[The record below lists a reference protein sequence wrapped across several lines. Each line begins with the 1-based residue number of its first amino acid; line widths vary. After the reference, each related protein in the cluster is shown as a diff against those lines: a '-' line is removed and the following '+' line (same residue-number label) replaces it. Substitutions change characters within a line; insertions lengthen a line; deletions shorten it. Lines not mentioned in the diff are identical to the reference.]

1 MTGYDI
7 KLHDQLNGGKKMQ
20 RLSRSGTLPIL
31 VGMANNHLRNL
42 PLVVSFEV
50 TLSCPANCRHCDTGG
65 IKAGEKRLRPE
76 EYRRYIEK
84 LRPVFV
90 QLSGGEPLL
99 RPDLPEIVRVVKGG
113 RRLPYVIV
121 VSNGFLLNEKKYL
134 MLKEAGA
141 DRFSISLDFPDE
153 RHDDF
158 RRLPGLYA
166 HLDQLIPRLAANGN
180 GDVTINT
187 AITSAN
193 LPVLRE
199 LADRAAEW
207 GVAISYSA
215 YSALRTRDP
224 HYLISS
230 REELATLKETIED
243 LIEIRHR
250 QGTILNPSS
259 VLRDTYRYFKEGG
272 LPGCSAG
279 RRFLVVRPDG
289 LLNGCSMHRDRRYVS
304 RQDLLQDFWA
314 DNKCQGCFVAI
325 RAYTDKSLW
334 SLAKDAVEAIRI

>member
-1 MTGYDI
+1 
-7 KLHDQLNGGKKMQ
+7 MQ
-20 RLSRSGTLPIL
+20 RFSRTGTLPIL

-65 IKAGEKRLRPE
+65 IKPGENRLRPE
-76 EYRRYIEK
+76 EFRRYIEE

-99 RPDLPEIVRVVKGG
+99 RQDLPEIVKAVKAGG
-113 RRLPYVIV
+113 TLPYLIV
-121 VSNGFLLNEKKYL
+121 VSNGLLLNERKYL

-166 HLDQLIPRLAANGN
+166 HLEQLVPRLAAYGN
-180 GDVTINT
+180 NDVTINT
-187 AITSAN
+187 AITSVN

-199 LADRAAEW
+199 LATRAAEW

-215 YSALRTRDP
+215 YSALRTKDP
-224 HYLISS
+224 RYLISS
-230 REELATLKETIED
+230 PEELSTLKETIED
-243 LIEIRHR
+243 LIETRRR
-250 QGTILNPSS
+250 QGGILNPSS

-289 LLNGCSMHRDRRYVS
+289 LLNGCSMHRERRYVR

-314 DNKCQGCFVAI
+314 SNQCEGCFVAI

-334 SLAKDAVEAIRI
+334 SLAKDAMEAVRL

>member
-1 MTGYDI
+1 
-7 KLHDQLNGGKKMQ
+7 MQ
-20 RLSRSGTLPIL
+20 RFSRTGTLPIL

-65 IKAGEKRLRPE
+65 IKPGENRLRPE
-76 EYRRYIEK
+76 EFRRYIEE

-99 RPDLPEIVRVVKGG
+99 RQDLPEIVRAVKAGG
-113 RRLPYVIV
+113 TLPYLIV
-121 VSNGFLLNEKKYL
+121 VSNGLLLNEQKYL

-166 HLDQLIPRLAANGN
+166 HLEQLVPRLAAYGN
-180 GDVTINT
+180 NDVTINT
-187 AITSAN
+187 AITSVN

-199 LADRAAEW
+199 LATRAAEW
-207 GVAISYSA
+207 GVAISFSA
-215 YSALRTRDP
+215 YSALRTKDP
-224 HYLISS
+224 RYLISS
-230 REELATLKETIED
+230 PEELSTLKETIED
-243 LIEIRHR
+243 LIEIRRR
-250 QGTILNPSS
+250 QGGILNPSS

-289 LLNGCSMHRDRRYVS
+289 LLNGCSMHRERRYVR
-304 RQDLLQDFWA
+304 RQDLLQDFWTG
-314 DNKCQGCFVAI
+314 NQCEGCFVAI

-334 SLAKDAVEAIRI
+334 SLAKDAMEAVRL